1 MEREKQKRR
10 KADEKRI
17 RRLDRK
23 SDKTNV
29 PSVPNDEIANDEI
42 ANDLEASQ
50 DDEST
55 IKDETGI
62 ADDR

>member
-29 PSVPNDEIANDEI
+29 PSVPNDEIAND
-42 ANDLEASQ
+42 LEASQ
-50 DDEST
+50 DDQST

>member
-29 PSVPNDEIANDEI
+29 PSVPSDEIANDEI
-42 ANDLEASQ
+42 ANDLEGSQ
-50 DDEST
+50 DDQST
-55 IKDETGI
+55 IKDETSI

>member
-10 KADEKRI
+10 KADEKRK

-23 SDKTNV
+23 SDMTNV
-29 PSVPNDEIANDEI
+29 PSVPNDEIAND
-42 ANDLEASQ
+42 LETSQ
-50 DDEST
+50 DDQST
-55 IKDETGI
+55 INDETGI